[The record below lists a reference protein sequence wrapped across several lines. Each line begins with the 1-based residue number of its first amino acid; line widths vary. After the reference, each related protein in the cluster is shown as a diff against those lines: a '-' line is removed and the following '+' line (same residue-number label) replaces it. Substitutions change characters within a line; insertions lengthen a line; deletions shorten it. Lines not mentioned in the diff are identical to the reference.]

1 MQRGMLESVRCD
13 VEERLLQIDWHC
25 VCDVRALYGFSE
37 DLEFWSWELIQRDY
51 VMVGLRQRFTAAV
64 QDLIIG
70 GGAETQDN
78 DAQGARGR
86 CSRTEAEQTRE
97 EIGFETRV

>member
-1 MQRGMLESVRCD
+1 
-13 VEERLLQIDWHC
+13 
-25 VCDVRALYGFSE
+25 
-37 DLEFWSWELIQRDY
+37 
-51 VMVGLRQRFTAAV
+51 MVGLRQRFTAAV

-97 EIGFETRV
+97 ETGFETRV